1 MIRPPG
7 EVVWLCPDISG
18 VSADRVVCNVD
29 QYSMW
34 SGLRALASGMRQL
47 AGTRTR
53 YRRAHATPLA
63 GLTQTRAKY
72 QLLEHGVILM
82 SQPSSDAAG
91 AAYRRKVWTKLIVFF
106 VLVAVVWLQ
115 PKIQAW
121 LDGRNAGGSDP
132 AARAE
137 QHDSDPSITSQRPA
151 DHKPVV
157 IRDVDEPV
165 VAEVD
170 RSDSTLSTGSE
181 GRSTSV
187 PDQSFENSESVQPQV
202 TQKNS
207 GSDVVR
213 MDRDADTKR
222 TDGKDSTTDPLQP
235 KAAPALG
242 QLNEIRKNV
251 FESTAGLRYVPGS
264 ADNHRLRH
272 VMQHA
277 KDDTTKPVHG
287 VFEGN
292 RDQILAVIDE
302 AYLKVAKGGR
312 DVHREA
318 QNDRLVYTVN
328 LGRKIGYMGGSEGKR
343 TNNPACRYVRMVL
356 EDGNVVISAYPTK
369 SF

>member
-1 MIRPPG
+1 
-7 EVVWLCPDISG
+7 
-18 VSADRVVCNVD
+18 
-29 QYSMW
+29 
-34 SGLRALASGMRQL
+34 
-47 AGTRTR
+47 
-53 YRRAHATPLA
+53 
-63 GLTQTRAKY
+63 
-72 QLLEHGVILM
+72 M
-82 SQPSSDAAG
+82 SQPSADAAG
-91 AAYRRKVWTKLIVFF
+91 AAYRRKVWTKLIVFV

-121 LDGRNAGGSDP
+121 LDGRNAGGSNP
-132 AARAE
+132 AAGAE

-151 DHKPVV
+151 DRKPVV

-165 VAEVD
+165 VAEVG
-170 RSDSTLSTGSE
+170 RSDSTLSTQTTSQASSPSGSSLE
-181 GRSTSV
+181 NPRG
-187 PDQSFENSESVQPQV
+187 DQPKTEKPQV

-213 MDRDADTKR
+213 MDRDADTQR
-222 TDGKDSTTDPLQP
+222 TDGKDSTTDASQP

-242 QLNEIRKNV
+242 QLIEIRKNV

-277 KDDTTKPVHG
+277 KDDTTKPIHG

-302 AYLKVAKGGR
+302 AYLKAGKGGR
-312 DVHREA
+312 DVHREE

-343 TNNPACRYVRMVL
+343 TNNPACRYVRIVL

>member
-1 MIRPPG
+1 
-7 EVVWLCPDISG
+7 
-18 VSADRVVCNVD
+18 
-29 QYSMW
+29 
-34 SGLRALASGMRQL
+34 MRQL

-91 AAYRRKVWTKLIVFF
+91 AAYRRKVWTKLIIF
-106 VLVAVVWLQ
+106 VVLIAVIWLQ

-121 LDGRNAGGSDP
+121 LDGRNAGRSD
-132 AARAE
+132 ASDEVA
-137 QHDSDPSITSQRPA
+137 QHDSHLSSTSQRPA
-151 DHKPVV
+151 DGKRVV
-157 IRDVDEPV
+157 IED
-165 VAEVD
+165 A
-170 RSDSTLSTGSE
+170 
-181 GRSTSV
+181 
-187 PDQSFENSESVQPQV
+187 
-202 TQKNS
+202 
-207 GSDVVR
+207 R
-213 MDRDADTKR
+213 MDLDQDAQR
-222 TDGKDSTTDPLQP
+222 TAGKDSTTDASQP
-235 KAAPALG
+235 KAGPALG
-242 QLNEIRKNV
+242 QLSEIRKNV
-251 FESTAGLRYVPGS
+251 FESTAGLRYVAGS

-277 KDDTTKPVHG
+277 KDDTTKPIHG

-302 AYLKVAKGGR
+302 AYLKARKGGR
-312 DVHREA
+312 DVHREE

-343 TNNPACRYVRMVL
+343 TNNPACRYLRIVL